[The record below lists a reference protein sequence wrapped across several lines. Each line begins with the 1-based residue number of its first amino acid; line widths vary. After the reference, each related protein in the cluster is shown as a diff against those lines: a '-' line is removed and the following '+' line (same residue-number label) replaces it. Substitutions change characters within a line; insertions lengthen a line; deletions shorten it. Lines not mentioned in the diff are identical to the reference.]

1 MLVADTLEGFAMA
14 NNLKGDHE
22 KVFELLQEAL
32 RIQKTKLGEDN
43 PSAAHTL
50 SNIGA
55 VYIAKGEYERAIK
68 QLQEALRIR
77 RAKLGE
83 DHPEVANILN
93 SSGVAYRSVGDY
105 KKAIEHYSKALK
117 ILKDRLG
124 EDHPSAAHTLRNI
137 GILYYSMGA
146 YEESIKHYSRVL
158 EIQKSK
164 LGKDHPEVAITL
176 RSMALVSLS
185 TNEIENALEKFLQ
198 ALESLNRFIL
208 LRGHTQN
215 SVSKF
220 IEDNV
225 LLSEYILSVLVLT
238 DSPAEKKEESYEALL
253 NAKVI
258 GYQVAMNVYLSI
270 LSGNHPQ
277 LSEKFDLLC
286 IKRAEY
292 SNLLLKNPTG
302 AKEREEALLEE
313 IDSLERELA
322 IEIPEL
328 ETDIES
334 RIVSL
339 KKMRGSIP
347 ESSVLLDFYHY
358 REVILGEKKK
368 PEFGKG
374 KYGLFKVKR
383 EGEIELIDLGY
394 SDEIDENI
402 KVFREEIV
410 PKSEMTRRERKKGL
424 ETVKQ
429 LAGELY
435 DSLLS
440 KALTNEEIERIMISP
455 DGMLNFLPFETLVNE
470 NKYLV
475 EKFKITYLS
484 SPKDIMRFNNIKGS
498 GTKDIHIY
506 SHPDYDFNFPG
517 GEKPEKDIEPPETKG
532 MTIKSLREKGLEFK
546 SLEFS
551 GKYEVDSISR
561 AAEGTSLNLKDPKT
575 KEAAHEHSIRE
586 IKKPAILHI
595 STHGFFLDKE
605 KEKPELMELQVFG
618 EMGPMIRYDDPLKRS
633 GLALAGVNRVIKGE
647 PVCEEVEDGILTA
660 YDIVSLDIYGAE
672 LVVLS
677 ACDTGIG
684 EIKTGQG
691 VIGFRRSFILAGA
704 KTLVMSLWEVPTNE
718 TAILMENFYDNLF
731 RGKGKADSLRE
742 AQLKMMKDGY
752 DDPYYWGAFIVQ
764 GENNII

>member
-1 MLVADTLEGFAMA
+1 IRRAKLGADHPGVAETLNSLALAYQSADDYKTAIEHYSESLKILKVKFGEDHLSVGTIL
-14 NNLKGDHE
+14 NNLG
-22 KVFELLQEAL
+22 
-32 RIQKTKLGEDN
+32 
-43 PSAAHTL
+43 AAYNST
-50 SNIGA
+50 
-55 VYIAKGEYERAIK
+55 GEYGKATEV
-68 QLQEALRIR
+68 LQEALRIR
-77 RAKLGE
+77 SIKLGE
-83 DHPEVANILN
+83 DHPEVAFI
-93 SSGVAYRSVGDY
+93 
-105 KKAIEHYSKALK
+105 
-117 ILKDRLG
+117 
-124 EDHPSAAHTLRNI
+124 
-137 GILYYSMGA
+137 
-146 YEESIKHYSRVL
+146 
-158 EIQKSK
+158 
-164 LGKDHPEVAITL
+164 L

-270 LSGNHPQ
+270 LSGNHLQ

-292 SNLLLKNPTG
+292 SNLLLKNPTD

-322 IEIPEL
+322 IQIPEL

-394 SDEIDENI
+394 SDEIDEKI

-410 PKSEMTRRERKKGL
+410 PKSEMTSGERKKGL

-484 SPKDIMRFNNIKGS
+484 SPKDIVRFNNIKGS

-691 VIGFRRSFILAGA
+691 VMGFRRSFTLAGV

-742 AQLKMMKDGY
+742 AQLKMMKDDY